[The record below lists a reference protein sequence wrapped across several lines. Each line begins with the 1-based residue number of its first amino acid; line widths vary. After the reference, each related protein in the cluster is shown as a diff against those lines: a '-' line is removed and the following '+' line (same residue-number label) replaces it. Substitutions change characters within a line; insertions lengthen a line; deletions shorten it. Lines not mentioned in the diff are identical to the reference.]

1 MPIPRILGFAGPAGV
16 GKDKAASAVQEAFG
30 HEPTSIADLLKDI
43 AARCYD
49 VDVSVLEDAR
59 VALRAGRAL
68 TDSQRRK
75 IESVRQ
81 MLWRIGDAMKT
92 VDPDCLMRGA
102 LRFADMSVPLRAG
115 KPPPKSCVADG
126 LVLRPKVV
134 FTDVRNPNEVRM
146 IRERGGEVI
155 RLVGP
160 SLWGKPPSGDSR
172 IEDLNLPVLDVS
184 AAAETSITLLRA
196 GSAEPDRPFNGRVIG
211 FLVEKYGGDE
221 FLDSDLDMSETSDVD
236 A

>member
-49 VDVSVLEDAR
+49 VEVGLLDDAR
-59 VALRAGRAL
+59 DALRAGRAL
-68 TDSQRRK
+68 TESQQRK

-102 LRFADMSVPLRAG
+102 LKFADMAVPLRVG

-160 SLWGKPPSGDSR
+160 SLWGKAPKGDSR
-172 IEDLNLPVLDVS
+172 IEDLDLPVLDVT

-196 GSAEPDRPFNGRVIG
+196 GANEPDRPFNGRVIG
-211 FLVEKYGGDE
+211 FLVERYGGEE
-221 FLDSDLDMSETSDVD
+221 FLDYDIDMSETPDVD